1 MKRTPSANSGFGRRL
16 SMAASRSGDLGAM
29 VSSRIGRRSSLTHAP
44 AVIGD
49 GLDDEGSGHNS
60 SNNNNE
66 PYSSSPMVIDSPTKL
81 SSSSSAAPNEKEN
94 EPYFSDD
101 DDEYDDSALQ
111 NILKEIPNVSR
122 SSNELNLEP
131 PVPPAPAPAQQPS
144 SPPGKAMRR
153 GSAFAGMG
161 MGGSFRSASGGS
173 KKEEDVLAMMATEAH
188 SVATGVCP
196 VEYCVSESKPVV
208 RIKSDENNEPS
219 YLELNIFLRPK
230 RLKREN
236 QRSHF
241 RIGKK
246 SGSGTS
252 TEKRGVGVC

>member
-1 MKRTPSANSGFGRRL
+1 
-16 SMAASRSGDLGAM
+16 MAASRSGDLSAM

-60 SNNNNE
+60 NSNNNNNE
-66 PYSSSPMVIDSPTKL
+66 PYSSSPVVIDSPTKL

-131 PVPPAPAPAQQPS
+131 PVPPSPAQQPS

-161 MGGSFRSASGGS
+161 MGGSFRSTSGGS
-173 KKEEDVLAMMATEAH
+173 KKGEDVLGMMATEAH
-188 SVATGVCP
+188 AVVTGA

-208 RIKSDENNEPS
+208 WIKSDETNEPS

-230 RLKREN
+230 RLKRDGH
-236 QRSHF
+236 RSHL
-241 RIGKK
+241 RLGKK

-252 TEKRGVGVC
+252 TEKRAVGVC